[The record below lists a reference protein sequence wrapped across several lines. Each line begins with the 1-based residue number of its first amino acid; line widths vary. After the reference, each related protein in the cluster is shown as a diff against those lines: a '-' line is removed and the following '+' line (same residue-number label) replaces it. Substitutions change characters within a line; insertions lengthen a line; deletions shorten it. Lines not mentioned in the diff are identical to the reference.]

1 MGSIDANRLGV
12 VLAAAMA
19 AWHVV
24 WSLLVAVGQG
34 QRVMDF
40 VFKMHG
46 LRSDVLVQ
54 PFDLGM
60 AILLAVVAGFAAVA
74 ARQGRFALLAVA
86 ALAIVPLVA
95 RPLAPAEAGG
105 WPVAI
110 AYSLVLLATAIA
122 LITLE
127 FVGLQGAARIGAALI
142 TILVILRMAD
152 ADLSLLVKGV
162 AFIVIGCGFLGFNA
176 LVSRRRTAAGETR
189 A

>member
-12 VLAAAMA
+12 VLAVVMA

-60 AILLAVVAGFAAVA
+60 AILLAVVAAVA
-74 ARQGRFALLAVA
+74 GYV
-86 ALAIVPLVA
+86 
-95 RPLAPAEAGG
+95 
-105 WPVAI
+105 
-110 AYSLVLLATAIA
+110 
-122 LITLE
+122 
-127 FVGLQGAARIGAALI
+127 VG
-142 TILVILRMAD
+142 
-152 ADLSLLVKGV
+152 
-162 AFIVIGCGFLGFNA
+162 
-176 LVSRRRTAAGETR
+176 
-189 A
+189 